1 MSFEEKDDNEERLRE
16 IERELQ
22 PEFLERAA
30 QILGGNT
37 SSAPVSP
44 SSGSTFQQKR
54 PKYVPPPKQ
63 QSNVPTDKEKIASI
77 MNNVN
82 SAKDELVTLLH
93 SCQNETL
100 SKEEITERMLA
111 VIDLLENIDSDIR
124 SKMIYLILP
133 DKIFRRQILTS
144 LKTIGFLKIE
154 EFDTGKQAL
163 QALIKTT
170 SQQKVEFLITDINL
184 VDVTIDALAKY
195 IRSDEKIN
203 QACPFMSYSKI
214 IVTTKGLPTG
224 IDALKEEGYIDEFI
238 AWPFNINALVE
249 IMKKI

>member
-144 LKTIGFLKIE
+144 LKTIGFLKVE
-154 EFDTGKQAL
+154 EYDTGKQAL